1 MRDKTTELVE
11 LKRKI
16 ERGKEKRSQLQ
27 GQRNALMKSL
37 KEEFN
42 VSSLEEAQ
50 TKLKKYTAVVKK
62 MEEEQ
67 AQAIEQL
74 RSKYGLW

>member
-50 TKLKKYTAVVKK
+50 TKLKKHVAVVKK

>member
-50 TKLKKYTAVVKK
+50 TKLKKHTAVVKK